1 MKKYDNSALLLMLPS
16 LAIMAVVGIVPL
28 LAAFNYSFFDLFTIR
43 EAYWVGDQW
52 YHQIITSSRFYASI
66 GRSLLFSALVLTIQ
80 VSLGIALARMVVRM
94 GPSRIFVL
102 MLVAI
107 PLVVPWNMIAMM
119 WHSLIDLRTGLIGRY
134 FTFFGI
140 VFDYKFNPIHT
151 WILLI
156 IMDTWHWLGLVTILA
171 YAGFTGIPE
180 AYYRAAAID
189 GASDFAVF
197 RYIEIPKIVNA
208 LSIAIL
214 LRFVDSFMI
223 NTEAFSIN
231 AGGPHNATTFLSL
244 DLSED
249 IKGFNYGPAAAR
261 SMLSFLIVIT
271 VAWLFRIWV
280 DRRSNIDVDINSNK
294 G

>member
-1 MKKYDNSALLLMLPS
+1 
-16 LAIMAVVGIVPL
+16 
-28 LAAFNYSFFDLFTIR
+28 
-43 EAYWVGDQW
+43 
-52 YHQIITSSRFYASI
+52 
-66 GRSLLFSALVLTIQ
+66 
-80 VSLGIALARMVVRM
+80 
-94 GPSRIFVL
+94 
-102 MLVAI
+102 
-107 PLVVPWNMIAMM
+107 MIAMM
-119 WHSLIDLRTGLIGRY
+119 WHSLIDLRTGFIGRY
-134 FTFFGI
+134 FTLFGI

-197 RYIEIPKIVNA
+197 RYIEFPKIVNA

-271 VAWLFRIWV
+271 VAWLFRIWI
-280 DRRSNIDVDINSNK
+280 DRRSNIDIDINSNK